1 MDIWTNL
8 GRFAFIETEH
18 VNLRPVAYTDR
29 EAFWRIASKR
39 TNLQFIFPVQT
50 SQKESDFLL
59 VHSFMKEPLGVWA
72 IEDKVSHKMFGV
84 IRFENI
90 DLSKKTAEIGYF
102 LKESSWG
109 QGIMTEC
116 LKTLSF
122 FAFREFGMDKL
133 IIVTHKENIASQ
145 KVALKAHFKQSR
157 SFKGSDRYTRR
168 IRDYI
173 EFQLTRGDYRY
184 E

>member
-1 MDIWTNL
+1 MWYNIIMDIWTNL

-50 SQKESDFLL
+50 SKKESDFLL

-84 IRFENI
+84 IRFETLI
-90 DLSKKTAEIGYF
+90 Y
-102 LKESSWG
+102 LKR
-109 QGIMTEC
+109 Q
-116 LKTLSF
+116 LKLAIF
-122 FAFREFGMDKL
+122 
-133 IIVTHKENIASQ
+133 
-145 KVALKAHFKQSR
+145 
-157 SFKGSDRYTRR
+157 
-168 IRDYI
+168 
-173 EFQLTRGDYRY
+173 
-184 E
+184 

>member
-50 SQKESDFLL
+50 SKKESDFLL

-72 IEDKVSHKMFGV
+72 IEDKVSHKMF
-84 IRFENI
+84 
-90 DLSKKTAEIGYF
+90 
-102 LKESSWG
+102 
-109 QGIMTEC
+109 
-116 LKTLSF
+116 
-122 FAFREFGMDKL
+122 
-133 IIVTHKENIASQ
+133 
-145 KVALKAHFKQSR
+145 
-157 SFKGSDRYTRR
+157 
-168 IRDYI
+168 
-173 EFQLTRGDYRY
+173 
-184 E
+184 